1 MKREVIADK
10 GIWTAKKRYI
20 LNAYDVEGVRY
31 KEPQL
36 KIMGIE
42 AVKSSTPA
50 PCREKIKQAL
60 KIIMQSDEKELNTFI
75 QQFRDEFFQLEPKEI
90 AFPRS
95 VNGIDKWSDSSS
107 IYRKGSP
114 MHIKGVILYNYLLK
128 DRKLTHKYPVIN
140 EGEKIKYVLLK
151 QPNRLGSN
159 VLSFMTKLPKELNI
173 NQYIDYDTM
182 FEKSFIEPLMFIIN
196 QVKWN
201 IDRSYGTQSTLE
213 SFFM

>member
-31 KEPQL
+31 EEPQL

-60 KIIMQSDEKELNTFI
+60 KIIMQSDERELNTFI
-75 QQFRDEFFQLEPKEI
+75 QEFRKEFFTLPIEEI

-95 VNGIDKWSDSSS
+95 VNGIRKWSDPSS

-128 DRKLTHKYPVIN
+128 ERKLTHKYPLIN
-140 EGEKIKYVLLK
+140 EGEKIKYIQLK

-159 VLSFMTKLPKELNI
+159 VLSFITKLPKELELNE
-173 NQYIDYDTM
+173 YIDHDSM

-201 IDRSYGTQSTLE
+201 IDRSYGTQSTLDA
-213 SFFM
+213 FFV